1 MFFSEW
7 LLKAQ
12 SLLVRNGDGEGRSRL
27 GTSECALWVALWGP
41 TLTARRSVLRF
52 LSSNLP
58 FRLHGMTRLQL
69 QLTSW
74 ESGALTGRCLQNAKH
89 LGGQG
94 GGSYSLFI
102 ASKETGEISI
112 KIQVLKFD
120 CFPRRDSYIFCFVI
134 LFRVRLV
141 DSILRRG
148 LSCVSPPPPPPT
160 SFPTQVSK
168 IPHHPLAP
176 TFRSLNLIWIC
187 CGLWAAAD
195 TGWLGDPCGFVSIWR
210 EWVGAFYNSSRT
222 RQLKSQSQK
231 EQRVPQLQ
239 STV

>member
-120 CFPRRDSYIFCFVI
+120 CFPRRDSYFLLRHSLPCSPCWFHFKARALLCLPATPTPH
-134 LFRVRLV
+134 LFPH
-141 DSILRRG
+141 SG
-148 LSCVSPPPPPPT
+148 LKNPSPPPR
-160 SFPTQVSK
+160 
-168 IPHHPLAP
+168 PHLPI
-176 TFRSLNLIWIC
+176 S
-187 CGLWAAAD
+187 
-195 TGWLGDPCGFVSIWR
+195 
-210 EWVGAFYNSSRT
+210 
-222 RQLKSQSQK
+222 
-231 EQRVPQLQ
+231 
-239 STV
+239 